1 MLAVYPSG
9 TINKFHIPFSFNA
22 PSRGY
27 RTTTFGHLISSC
39 SVFSESRVP
48 WSNVECYHSS
58 FSPPGQVKGIGWTV
72 IERGQGETLKGFI
85 SAGMNAYALGC
96 TDEDLRK
103 ELMAMKESGLEIDR
117 MESYHGSTQTKSK
130 ILMSEVD
137 ECILWL
143 SIVFITILCT
153 PQPTVVRWSSTPSV
167 SDEVLKKWR
176 VFCAVIA
183 NAYYIR
189 GMACVITRSLGE
201 CRLPVK
207 TLQLEQMAVMGQAE
221 EPSVV
226 ASRMPL
232 VFSTLED
239 TFRRQ
244 RKRKFDPAVGR
255 RVSDRAVAGSLFFS
269 PRCVYSSCMF
279 KLMVPGD
286 GGYPSFVV
294 AGFLPGSRGFLRS
307 VDAGSSSREAEARLA
322 PSSSASVSEGA
333 CYRRWLL
340 SSDDGA
346 TVKREKKRLP
356 VKTLQLEQMAVMGQA
371 EEPSVVASR
380 MPLVFSTLEDTFRRQ
395 RKRKFDP
402 AVGRRVSDRAVAG
415 SLFFSPRCV
424 YSSCMFKLMVPGDG
438 GYPSFVVAGFLPG
451 GRGFLRSVDAGSSS
465 REAEARL
472 APPSSASVSEGAC
485 YRRWLLSSDDGAT
498 VKREKKRLESRDEI
512 SSDG

>member
-58 FSPPGQVKGIGWTV
+58 FSPPGQVKGIGWLFCRSRNNSDEEYRSSRNIAISLLRRYRTV

-176 VFCAVIA
+176 GFCAVIA

-189 GMACVITRSLGE
+189 GMAW
-201 CRLPVK
+201 LPVK

-226 ASRMPL
+226 ASRMRL
-232 VFSTLED
+232 VFSTLEVVSP
-239 TFRRQ
+239 Q
-244 RKRKFDPAVGR
+244 WP
-255 RVSDRAVAGSLFFS
+255 RV
-269 PRCVYSSCMF
+269 
-279 KLMVPGD
+279 
-286 GGYPSFVV
+286 
-294 AGFLPGSRGFLRS
+294 
-307 VDAGSSSREAEARLA
+307 
-322 PSSSASVSEGA
+322 
-333 CYRRWLL
+333 
-340 SSDDGA
+340 
-346 TVKREKKRLP
+346 
-356 VKTLQLEQMAVMGQA
+356 
-371 EEPSVVASR
+371 
-380 MPLVFSTLEDTFRRQ
+380 
-395 RKRKFDP
+395 
-402 AVGRRVSDRAVAG
+402 
-415 SLFFSPRCV
+415 
-424 YSSCMFKLMVPGDG
+424 
-438 GYPSFVVAGFLPG
+438 
-451 GRGFLRSVDAGSSS
+451 
-465 REAEARL
+465 
-472 APPSSASVSEGAC
+472 
-485 YRRWLLSSDDGAT
+485 
-498 VKREKKRLESRDEI
+498 
-512 SSDG
+512 